1 MRALAQIIFG
11 TACAVLASPVAGQ
24 QTAPEKVEALYE
36 ALGLPE
42 MMQIMRI
49 EGIDYGATIA
59 DDMFPSAAGPRWD
72 AMVSEIYDV
81 EMMHEEVR
89 AAFAEE
95 LEGDDIDAML
105 AFFTT
110 EPGRT
115 IVQLEVSAREALL
128 DDAVDEASKEAA
140 ALAAA
145 DQTPRFDMVTA
156 YVAANDLI
164 ETNVVG
170 ALNSNYAFYMGL
182 LDGGAMP
189 DGMTAE
195 LALQDV
201 WEQEDDIRASTSEWV
216 YSFLYMA
223 YEPLSD
229 DDLQTYID
237 FSKTDAGQDLND
249 ALFTAFNG
257 MFDDISR
264 ALGLASSRMMT
275 SQEL

>member
-1 MRALAQIIFG
+1 MRAFAQIIFV
-11 TACAVLASPVAGQ
+11 TACAVWASTASGQ
-24 QTAPEKVEALYE
+24 ETAPEKTDALYE
-36 ALGLPE
+36 ALGLPK
-42 MMQIMRI
+42 MLQIMRT
-49 EGIDYGATIA
+49 EGIDYGETIA
-59 DDMFPSAAGPRWD
+59 SDMFPSAAGPRWD

-89 AAFAEE
+89 AAFEEE

-105 AFFTT
+105 AFFTS

-201 WEQEDDIRASTSEWV
+201 WEQEDDIRASTSEWL

-229 DDLQTYID
+229 DDLQAYID

-257 MFDDISR
+257 MFDDVSR

>member
-1 MRALAQIIFG
+1 MRSLTPIVFSA
-11 TACAVLASPVAGQ
+11 ACALFAS
-24 QTAPEKVEALYE
+24 TAFAQDSTADTKDALFD
-36 ALGLPE
+36 ALGLPQ
-42 MMQIMRI
+42 MLQIMRT
-49 EGIDYGATIA
+49 EGIGYGETIA
-59 DDMFPSAAGPRWD
+59 SDMFPNGAGPRWD
-72 AMVSEIYDV
+72 TMVSEIYDID
-81 EMMHEEVR
+81 MMQEEVR
-89 AAFAEE
+89 AAFDEE

-105 AFFTT
+105 RFFTT

-145 DQTPRFDMVTA
+145 DETPRFGMVEE

-170 ALNSNYAFYMGL
+170 ALNSNYAFFMGL

-189 DGMTAE
+189 DGMTSE

-201 WEQEDDIRASTSEWV
+201 WEQEDEIRANTTEWV
-216 YSFLYMA
+216 YAFLYMA

-229 DDLQTYID
+229 EDLQAYID
-237 FSKTDAGQDLND
+237 FARTDAGQDLND